1 MVLNFKFR
9 QDGQLAAFTNQD
21 GFLKILN
28 VKQKKVFKEIRVS
41 DTPIYGLDI
50 IQDKPIVAFGND
62 QGDLFAYNFAAQM
75 QISHFPKINKDFL

>member
-1 MVLNFKFR
+1 M
-9 QDGQLAAFTNQD
+9 
-21 GFLKILN
+21 
-28 VKQKKVFKEIRVS
+28 S

-75 QISHFPKINKDFL
+75 QISHFPKINKDFLWKVNFMPTNSNLVVSGGLDQNLSLVDFRAKSISFT